1 MTITFYTSSGDSWF
15 YSDVKMA
22 TINEDGS
29 ISFTSGLTNPEGRDT
44 KVFAPNPYRIVI
56 EKPLDS

>member
-1 MTITFYTSSGDSWF
+1 MTITFFTSSGEAWS
-15 YSDVKMA
+15 YTNVKMA

-44 KVFAPNPYRIVI
+44 KVFAQNPYRIVI
-56 EKPLDS
+56 EKPFD